1 MISHTPFLISIH
13 LFASLS
19 MIATII
25 NLMITKV
32 AYDHRSQRGGWSFSG
47 LMFAVSWWGFAAG
60 IQYSS
65 FDLDANIFW
74 AKMLYLGIAQVP
86 FWYTCFAWEL
96 SGNQHL
102 ITKKN
107 MLLMSIVPV
116 IIVLMAWTNDYH
128 QFVWTDYQ
136 WIEKYQA
143 WEYTKNWGLNIFIV
157 GYIYAW
163 LLYGGFLIARE
174 TLRDIHE
181 FFWQGVMLLA
191 GIIIPW
197 VINLLY
203 IINVTS
209 IGLDPTPMTFTISGL
224 LFMLGIF
231 RFHLLNFIQ
240 IAHDE
245 VIGVMNDGMIVID
258 ERKKVLDFNPAAK
271 RQLREIT
278 TIEKGLNI
286 KEVFNFIPAITEAV
300 EKPSEEC
307 SHIFSTKIQ
316 DRYYE
321 ITCTPIRAK
330 SSFFDRGKLGRMILI
345 RDITDSERAK
355 EVLAERNIQ
364 LEDELSRNEELR
376 NQLYEAVIR
385 DPLTNLYNRRFFEE
399 LAGKQFAEAKRY
411 DKEVCLMMFDID
423 SFKRFNDKFGHLVGD
438 EVLRTFGKY
447 LLGISRESDVVCRY
461 GGEEF
466 VAILMDAAPAYI
478 HQRAEK
484 LLVQIR
490 NLQAEFGG
498 EKYSVTVSIGIGSY
512 PMDGENLDSVLGK
525 ADERMYKAK
534 RNGGD
539 QVWSYLNEQEQG
551 SRAAGSEGL

>member
-1 MISHTPFLISIH
+1 MIIHTPFLISIH
-13 LFASLS
+13 PFAALSL
-19 MIATII
+19 IATTI
-25 NLMITKV
+25 NLLITKV
-32 AYDHRSQRGGWSFSG
+32 AYDHRNQRGGWSFSG

-60 IQYSS
+60 MQYSA

-74 AKMLYLGIAQVP
+74 AKMLYFGIAQIP
-86 FWYTCFAWEL
+86 IWYTCFAWEL

-102 ITKKN
+102 ITKRN

-116 IIVLMAWTNDYH
+116 IIVLMVWTNDYH
-128 QFVWTDYQ
+128 QFVWTDYT

-174 TLRDIHE
+174 TIRDIHE
-181 FFWQGVMLLA
+181 FFWQGIMLLA

-197 VINLLY
+197 VMNFLY
-203 IINVTS
+203 IVNITS

-231 RFHLLNFIQ
+231 RFQLLNFIQ
-240 IAHDE
+240 VAYAE
-245 VIGVMNDGMIVID
+245 VISGMNDGMIIVND
-258 ERKKVLDFNPAAK
+258 GGKVLEFNPAAK
-271 RQLREIT
+271 KQLKELA
-278 TIEKGLNI
+278 TIVKGMTL
-286 KEVFNFIPAITEAV
+286 KEVFRFIPAILEAIQ
-300 EKPSEEC
+300 KRSEE
-307 SHIFSTKIQ
+307 SPSIFSTKIR
-316 DRYYE
+316 DRSYE
-321 ITCTPIRAK
+321 ITCTPIKAK
-330 SSFFDRGKLGRMILI
+330 RSFFDGHEMGRMILI

-355 EVLAERNIQ
+355 EVLAERNFE
-364 LEDELSRNEELR
+364 LEEELSRNEELR

-399 LAGKQFAEAKRY
+399 LAGKQFAEAKRKH
-411 DKEVCLMMFDID
+411 KELCLMMLDID
-423 SFKRFNDKFGHLVGD
+423 NFKHFNDKFGHLVGD
-438 EVLRTFGKY
+438 EVLRNFGKY
-447 LLGISRESDVVCRY
+447 MLGISRESDVVCRY

-490 NLQAEFGG
+490 NLKAEFGG

-512 PMDGENLDSVLGK
+512 PMDGENLYSVLGK

-539 QVWSYLNEQEQG
+539 QVWSYLNEEEIKEG
-551 SRAAGSEGL
+551 ETGTEGL